1 MLSMRERLLSAA
13 STVLTERGVAGA
25 TIREIAKAAGVAEG
39 SVYTHFDNKTD
50 LIITVF
56 LERMPKIR
64 LKEAIT
70 ALLSSIGQGDARVNL
85 RAFATEAIEAYREL
99 DAVAAMLA
107 GDAETAAVLRQE
119 LRSRRLGPGKAI
131 ETVAAYLRLEE
142 DQGRLELFA
151 DPMIVT
157 AALLGACHEHAFQSL
172 FHDESPFG
180 RDAAGFAEALV
191 DGLFRA

>member
-13 STVLTERGVAGA
+13 SAVMSERGVSGA
-25 TIREIAKAAGVAEG
+25 TIREIARAAGVAEG
-39 SVYTHFDNKTD
+39 SVYTHFANKTD

-64 LKEAIT
+64 LKAAIT
-70 ALLSSIGQGDARVNL
+70 ALLSSIGQGDARDNL
-85 RAFATEAIEAYREL
+85 RTFAAEAIEGYREL

-107 GDAETAAVLRQE
+107 GDAETAEVLRAE
-119 LRSRRLGPGKAI
+119 LRSRRLGPGKGI

-142 DQGRLELFA
+142 DQGRLTLFA

-180 RDAAGFAEALV
+180 RDTAGFAQALV
-191 DGLFRA
+191 GGLFQT